1 MLFFSWNRHKNTR
14 NHAVHHAQTH
24 THTQTDRVMGTVVL
38 EALYPYNYTDDDGS
52 DISFQ
57 EGDRFLLIEKSNA
70 DWWKVQ
76 RTGVFSGRF
85 HSLV

>member
-1 MLFFSWNRHKNTR
+1 M
-14 NHAVHHAQTH
+14 HHTQPHTDRQTH
-24 THTQTDRVMGTVVL
+24 RQTDRVMGTVVL

-52 DISFQ
+52 DISFH

-76 RTGVFSGRF
+76 RTGVFSGQF
-85 HSLV
+85 H